1 MAKFKTYS
9 ALVSAMN
16 KNINIA
22 VENACNRLL
31 GTLQELID
39 TEYYDQFEP
48 DFYIR
53 SYQFWRSATTKML
66 TQNCGEIFM
75 DEKAFSLRLA
85 QLREKKGVSARDMSL
100 SIGQNAGYI
109 NNIES
114 GKSMPSLSGFFYI
127 CEYLGISPSDFFDV
141 NTKNPARLNELM
153 DDLKRL
159 NDKQLETIAVLVKDI
174 IK

>member
-1 MAKFKTYS
+1 MAQYKTYS

-48 DFYIR
+48 DYYKR
-53 SYQFWRSATTKML
+53 TYQFWRSATTKML

-75 DEKAFSLRLA
+75 DEDAMNYGTYWDGEL
-85 QLREKKGVSARDMSL
+85 QLQFASRGYHGTTAIQTEGRFWQTFLDFCEQNAVKILKEELIKKG
-100 SIGQNAGYI
+100 IQ
-109 NNIES
+109 
-114 GKSMPSLSGFFYI
+114 
-127 CEYLGISPSDFFDV
+127 
-141 NTKNPARLNELM
+141 
-153 DDLKRL
+153 
-159 NDKQLETIAVLVKDI
+159 VK
-174 IK
+174 

>member
-1 MAKFKTYS
+1 MAQYKTYS
-9 ALVSAMN
+9 ALVTAMN

-75 DEKAFSLRLA
+75 DEDAMNYGTYWDGEL
-85 QLREKKGVSARDMSL
+85 QLQFASRGYHGTTAIQTEGRFWQTFLDFCE
-100 SIGQNAGYI
+100 QNAVKI
-109 NNIES
+109 LKEELI
-114 GKSMPSLSGFFYI
+114 KQ
-127 CEYLGISPSDFFDV
+127 GI
-141 NTKNPARLNELM
+141 
-153 DDLKRL
+153 
-159 NDKQLETIAVLVKDI
+159 QVK
-174 IK
+174 

>member
-1 MAKFKTYS
+1 MAQYKTYS

-48 DFYIR
+48 DYYKR
-53 SYQFWRSATTKML
+53 TYQFWRSATTKML

-75 DEKAFSLRLA
+75 DEDAMNYGTYWDGEL
-85 QLREKKGVSARDMSL
+85 QLQFASRGYHGTTAIQTEGRFWQTFLDFCE
-100 SIGQNAGYI
+100 QNAVKI
-109 NNIES
+109 LKEELR
-114 GKSMPSLSGFFYI
+114 KQ
-127 CEYLGISPSDFFDV
+127 GI
-141 NTKNPARLNELM
+141 
-153 DDLKRL
+153 
-159 NDKQLETIAVLVKDI
+159 QVK
-174 IK
+174 

>member
-1 MAKFKTYS
+1 MAQYKTYS

-31 GTLQELID
+31 GTLQQLID

-75 DEKAFSLRLA
+75 DEDAMNYGTYWDGEL
-85 QLREKKGVSARDMSL
+85 QLQFASRGYHGTTAIQTEGRFWQTFLDFCE
-100 SIGQNAGYI
+100 QNAVKI
-109 NNIES
+109 LKEELI
-114 GKSMPSLSGFFYI
+114 KQ
-127 CEYLGISPSDFFDV
+127 GI
-141 NTKNPARLNELM
+141 
-153 DDLKRL
+153 
-159 NDKQLETIAVLVKDI
+159 QVK
-174 IK
+174 

>member
-1 MAKFKTYS
+1 MAQYKTYS

-31 GTLQELID
+31 GNLQELID

-75 DEKAFSLRLA
+75 DEDAMNYGTYWDGEL
-85 QLREKKGVSARDMSL
+85 QLQFASRGYHGTTAIQTEGRFWQTFLDFCE
-100 SIGQNAGYI
+100 QNAVKI
-109 NNIES
+109 LKEELI
-114 GKSMPSLSGFFYI
+114 KQ
-127 CEYLGISPSDFFDV
+127 GI
-141 NTKNPARLNELM
+141 
-153 DDLKRL
+153 
-159 NDKQLETIAVLVKDI
+159 QVK
-174 IK
+174 

>member
-1 MAKFKTYS
+1 MAQYKTYS
-9 ALVSAMN
+9 ALVSDMN

-75 DEKAFSLRLA
+75 DEDAMNYGTYWDGEL
-85 QLREKKGVSARDMSL
+85 QLQFASRGYHGTTAIQTEGRFWQSFLDFCE
-100 SIGQNAGYI
+100 QNAVRILKEELRKQGI
-109 NNIES
+109 NIKR
-114 GKSMPSLSGFFYI
+114 GK
-127 CEYLGISPSDFFDV
+127 D
-141 NTKNPARLNELM
+141 
-153 DDLKRL
+153 
-159 NDKQLETIAVLVKDI
+159 
-174 IK
+174 

>member
-1 MAKFKTYS
+1 MAQYKTYS

-75 DEKAFSLRLA
+75 DEDAMNYGTYWDGEL
-85 QLREKKGVSARDMSL
+85 QLQFASRGYHGTTAIQTEGRFWQTFLDFCE
-100 SIGQNAGYI
+100 QNAVKI
-109 NNIES
+109 LKEELI
-114 GKSMPSLSGFFYI
+114 KQ
-127 CEYLGISPSDFFDV
+127 GI
-141 NTKNPARLNELM
+141 
-153 DDLKRL
+153 
-159 NDKQLETIAVLVKDI
+159 QVK
-174 IK
+174 

>member
-1 MAKFKTYS
+1 MAQYKTYS

-31 GTLQELID
+31 GTLQQLID

-75 DEKAFSLRLA
+75 DEDAMNYGTYWDGEL
-85 QLREKKGVSARDMSL
+85 QLQFASRGYHGTTAIQTEGRFWQSFLDFCE
-100 SIGQNAGYI
+100 QNADRILKEELRKQKI
-109 NNIES
+109 N
-114 GKSMPSLSGFFYI
+114 
-127 CEYLGISPSDFFDV
+127 
-141 NTKNPARLNELM
+141 
-153 DDLKRL
+153 
-159 NDKQLETIAVLVKDI
+159 VK
-174 IK
+174 

>member
-1 MAKFKTYS
+1 MAQYKTYS

-31 GTLQELID
+31 GTLQQLID

-75 DEKAFSLRLA
+75 DEDAMNYGTYWDGEL
-85 QLREKKGVSARDMSL
+85 QLQFASRGYHGTTAIQTEGRFWQTFVDFCE
-100 SIGQNAGYI
+100 QNAVKI
-109 NNIES
+109 LKEELR
-114 GKSMPSLSGFFYI
+114 KQ
-127 CEYLGISPSDFFDV
+127 GI
-141 NTKNPARLNELM
+141 
-153 DDLKRL
+153 
-159 NDKQLETIAVLVKDI
+159 QVK
-174 IK
+174 

>member
-1 MAKFKTYS
+1 MAQYKTYS

-48 DFYIR
+48 DYYKR
-53 SYQFWRSATTKML
+53 TYQFWRSATTKML

-75 DEKAFSLRLA
+75 DEDAMNYGTYWDGEL
-85 QLREKKGVSARDMSL
+85 QLQFASRGYHGTTAIQTEGRFWQTFLDFCE
-100 SIGQNAGYI
+100 QNAVKILKEELRKQGI
-109 NNIES
+109 N
-114 GKSMPSLSGFFYI
+114 
-127 CEYLGISPSDFFDV
+127 
-141 NTKNPARLNELM
+141 
-153 DDLKRL
+153 
-159 NDKQLETIAVLVKDI
+159 VK
-174 IK
+174 

>member
-1 MAKFKTYS
+1 MAQYKTYS

-75 DEKAFSLRLA
+75 DEDAMDYGTYWDGEL
-85 QLREKKGVSARDMSL
+85 QLQFASRGYHGTTAIQTEGRFWQTFLDFCE
-100 SIGQNAGYI
+100 QNAVKI
-109 NNIES
+109 LKEELI
-114 GKSMPSLSGFFYI
+114 KQ
-127 CEYLGISPSDFFDV
+127 GI
-141 NTKNPARLNELM
+141 
-153 DDLKRL
+153 
-159 NDKQLETIAVLVKDI
+159 QVK
-174 IK
+174 